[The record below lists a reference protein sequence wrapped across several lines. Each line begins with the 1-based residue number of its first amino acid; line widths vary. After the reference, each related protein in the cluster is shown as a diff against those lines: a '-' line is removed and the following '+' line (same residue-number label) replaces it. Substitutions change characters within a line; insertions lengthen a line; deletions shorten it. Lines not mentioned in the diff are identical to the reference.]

1 MTLDITTLRN
11 QSLDQ
16 HQAACALQYI
26 SGLLN
31 TIFTPSS
38 PAAKAWIDMLD
49 SLSKPIEEEGI
60 CFAGLLDAPAGKHM
74 HHPERHGLLRHLLD
88 MLQDWYLLSRMPGT
102 SICLMAEQYA
112 VSLIQSGA
120 CRTFEDAMRFIDQL
134 MVTGILSH
142 DLHKAYRHYTMTID
156 PSDTLD
162 GALPE
167 LYKFD
172 YANKYQTLDI
182 PDVLKSLSVLGAHG
196 IIPTDLLLQQI
207 NDAEG
212 GYAKMPSRSVNV
224 LTKALY
230 LLDEM
235 SVLRWRS
242 FARKFDHQRR

>member
-16 HQAACALQYI
+16 HQATCTLQYI

-49 SLSKPIEEEGI
+49 SLSKPVEEDGV
-60 CFAGLLDAPAGKHM
+60 CFAGLLDAPAGKNM

-112 VSLIQSGA
+112 VSLIQSDA

-142 DLHKAYRHYTMTID
+142 DLHKAYRYYTMSVD
-156 PSDTLD
+156 ARYVPVD
-162 GALPE
+162 GAPE
-167 LYKFD
+167 VYAFD
-172 YANKYQTLDI
+172 YANRHQTLDL
-182 PDVLKSLSVLGAHG
+182 PDVLRSLSVLGTHG